1 MKNKNYALIIQA
13 RSSSKRFPNKIL
25 KKINKKEI
33 LTIMLKRLKKKF
45 RDKIIV
51 AIGNKNCKKIVDIC
65 KKQKI
70 KFFIGSDNNVL
81 ERHYKCAQKNKIK
94 TIVRIPSDC
103 PLVDPYIIKK
113 GLKKF
118 FSNNIDYVSN
128 IIPPSYIDG
137 NDVEIFSIG
146 CLAKIFNN
154 VESIFDKEHVTSYL
168 KRNKKIFKIM
178 NFKTSEDLSLKYRL
192 TLDYEED
199 LIVIKKILSNKN
211 IFLNYKSIKNIFKKN
226 PTISKINN
234 KFIGTMWY
242 QKKQIN
248 S

>member
-1 MKNKNYALIIQA
+1 MKNENYTIIIQA
-13 RSSSKRFPNKIL
+13 RSNSKRFPNKIL

>member
-1 MKNKNYALIIQA
+1 MNNKDYALIIQA
-13 RSSSKRFPNKIL
+13 RSNSKRFPNKIL

-51 AIGNKNCKKIVDIC
+51 VIGNKNYKKIVDIC

-70 KFFIGSDNNVL
+70 KFFIGSNNNVL
-81 ERHYKCAQKNKIK
+81 ERYYKCAQKNKIK

-103 PLVDPYIIKK
+103 PLVDPNIIKK

-118 FSNNIDYVSN
+118 FSNNVDYVSN
-128 IIPPSYIDG
+128 LIFPSYIDG
-137 NDVEIFSIG
+137 NDVEIFSIK
-146 CLAKIFNN
+146 CLTKIFNN
-154 VESIFDKEHVTSYL
+154 VESRFDKEHVTSYL
-168 KRNKKIFKIM
+168 QRNKKIFKIM
-178 NFKTSEDLSLKYRL
+178 NFKANENLSLKYRV
-192 TLDYEED
+192 TLDYKED
-199 LIVIKKILSNKN
+199 LIVIKKLLSNKN

-226 PTISKINN
+226 PAICKINN

-242 QKKQIN
+242 QKK
-248 S
+248 

>member
-1 MKNKNYALIIQA
+1 MKNENYAIIIQA
-13 RSSSKRFPNKIL
+13 RSNSKRFPNKIL

-70 KFFIGSDNNVL
+70 KFFIGSNNNVL

-103 PLVDPYIIKK
+103 PLIDPNIIKK
-113 GLKKF
+113 GIKKF

-128 IIPPSYIDG
+128 LMPPTYVDG
-137 NDVEIFSIG
+137 NDVEIFSIK
-146 CLAKIFNN
+146 CLTKIFNN
-154 VESIFDKEHVTSYL
+154 VKLKFDKEHVTKVLHHQNWWRY
-168 KRNKKIFKIM
+168 
-178 NFKTSEDLSLKYRL
+178 
-192 TLDYEED
+192 
-199 LIVIKKILSNKN
+199 
-211 IFLNYKSIKNIFKKN
+211 
-226 PTISKINN
+226 
-234 KFIGTMWY
+234 
-242 QKKQIN
+242 
-248 S
+248 